1 MVPAGSSVRTR
12 LASALVI
19 CGLAV
24 VASVFVGAQ
33 AADPDPTR
41 FAGDIDAFRQWDS
54 KNTVPADGILFVGSS
69 TIRLWPTAERFP
81 GLSVINRGFGGSQ
94 ISDVNHYFDD
104 VVGKYRPATIVFYAG
119 DNDIND
125 GKTPQRV
132 AADVRAFVS
141 RAREMRADVRF
152 FYLPIKPSPARW
164 EKWPLMREANDLV
177 RADIDADTR
186 SRGGQPVL
194 FYADVATPMLTADGQ
209 TQSHLYVADGLH
221 LSTAGYDLWTQV
233 LGDTLLG
240 SSFLDM

>member
-1 MVPAGSSVRTR
+1 TR

-132 AADVRAFVS
+132 AADVRAFVG
-141 RAREMRADVRF
+141 RAREVRADVRF

-164 EKWPLMREANDLV
+164 
-177 RADIDADTR
+177 
-186 SRGGQPVL
+186 
-194 FYADVATPMLTADGQ
+194 
-209 TQSHLYVADGLH
+209 
-221 LSTAGYDLWTQV
+221 
-233 LGDTLLG
+233 
-240 SSFLDM
+240 